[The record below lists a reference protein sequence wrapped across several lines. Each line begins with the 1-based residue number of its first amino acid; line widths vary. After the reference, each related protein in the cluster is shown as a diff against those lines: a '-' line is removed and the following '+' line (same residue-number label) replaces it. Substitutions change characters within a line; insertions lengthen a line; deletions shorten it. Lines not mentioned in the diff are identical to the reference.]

1 MTLLPGIIWG
11 WRSVRTSA
19 PRECAQLSALVA
31 TRKRRQANSFM
42 KGQGAKLRTQLRLD
56 GRQADHARR

>member
-31 TRKRRQANSFM
+31 TYGKLISFM
-42 KGQGAKLRTQLRLD
+42 KGQGAKLRTHSR
-56 GRQADHARR
+56 GSCARQADHARR

>member
-31 TRKRRQANSFM
+31 TRKGDGKLIKFHE
-42 KGQGAKLRTQLRLD
+42 GA
-56 GRQADHARR
+56 GS